1 MEQLWIWQ
9 SCLNKHFHTRV
20 PTSNISSMSS
30 RSDIRI
36 FFSWKK
42 RYFSPES
49 LCFSSRLLDR
59 RIDFLLSTVHVLRVT
74 ESFWTTERSRNSWIF
89 KSFHSVV
96 KRKHSHSKKPHE
108 WQWTL
113 RRAAFRETGNWTSL
127 SVASER
133 NWGEGV
139 CIVGSWVA
147 SGKSFPV
154 AAGWREEMGWHFRLQ
169 KRVFQ
174 ACFVVVVILVF
185 VCSFALKLSWCI
197 RRLGT
202 NIRPCLEQMRWQQ
215 NPLWFLM
222 VTREILSWFVV
233 GSLCTPIYP
242 SPPKFQFNLENVSN
256 QWWAPG
262 WGLLEIQSL

>member
-1 MEQLWIWQ
+1 MLV
-9 SCLNKHFHTRV
+9 CLPQIYLQRRQGPTLGSFFPERRV
-20 PTSNISSMSS
+20 ISE
-30 RSDIRI
+30 
-36 FFSWKK
+36 
-42 RYFSPES
+42 SPGS
-49 LCFSSRLLDR
+49 PCFSSRLLDR
-59 RIDFLLSTVHVLRVT
+59 RNDFLLSTVHVLRVT
-74 ESFWTTERSRNSWIF
+74 ESFWTTERGRNSWIF

-96 KRKHSHSKKPHE
+96 KRKRSRSKEPHE

-113 RRAAFRETGNWTSL
+113 RRAAFRKTGNWTSL

-139 CIVGSWVA
+139 CIVGVSWVA

-154 AAGWREEMGWHFRLQ
+154 PLRGDEETGCHFRQQ

-174 ACFVVVVILVF
+174 GCFVVVVILVF
-185 VCSFALKLSWCI
+185 VCSFVLKLSWCI

-202 NIRPCLEQMRWQQ
+202 NIRHCLEQMRWQQ
-215 NPLWFLM
+215 DPLWFLM

-233 GSLCTPIYP
+233 GSLWTPVYP

-262 WGLLEIQSL
+262 LGLLKIQSL

>member
-1 MEQLWIWQ
+1 MYLPQIHLQCRQGPTLGSFFPER
-9 SCLNKHFHTRV
+9 RV
-20 PTSNISSMSS
+20 ISE
-30 RSDIRI
+30 
-36 FFSWKK
+36 
-42 RYFSPES
+42 SPES
-49 LCFSSRLLDR
+49 ACFSSRLLDR
-59 RIDFLLSTVHVLRVT
+59 RNDFLLSTVHVLSVT
-74 ESFWTTERSRNSWIF
+74 ESFWTTERGRNSWIF

-96 KRKHSHSKKPHE
+96 KRKRSRSKEPHE

-113 RRAAFRETGNWTSL
+113 RRAAFRKTGNWTSL

-139 CIVGSWVA
+139 CIVGGQWPVARWVA

-154 AAGWREEMGWHFRLQ
+154 AGWREETGWHFRLQ

-174 ACFVVVVILVF
+174 GCFVVVVILVF
-185 VCSFALKLSWCI
+185 VCSFVLKLSWCI

-202 NIRPCLEQMRWQQ
+202 NIRHWLEQMRWQRD
-215 NPLWFLM
+215 PLWFLM

-233 GSLCTPIYP
+233 GSLCTPVYP